1 MALNIGGKLLVG
13 DTVVDPKSTTETP
26 RPAPTVNVVRQVES
40 VSEETVISD
49 TKKSQYVKD
58 MSIEL
63 PPAYFDEE

>member
-1 MALNIGGKLLVG
+1 MALNIGGKLLIG
-13 DTVVDPKSTTETP
+13 DKVVDQKSTTEAL
-26 RPAPTVNVVRQVES
+26 RPTPTVTAVRQIESTSEENVV
-40 VSEETVISD
+40 SD

>member
-13 DTVVDPKSTTETP
+13 DTVVDPKSTTEPP
-26 RPAPTVNVVRQVES
+26 RPAPTVTAVRQVETA
-40 VSEETVISD
+40 SEDVISD